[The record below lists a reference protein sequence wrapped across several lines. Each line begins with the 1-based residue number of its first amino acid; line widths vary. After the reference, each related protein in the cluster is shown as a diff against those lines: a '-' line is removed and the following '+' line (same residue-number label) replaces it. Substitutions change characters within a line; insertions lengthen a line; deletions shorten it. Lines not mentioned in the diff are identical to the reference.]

1 MNDPELQRLIRV
13 LEEIRD
19 NQKIQ
24 LERQAEALAL
34 QREQF
39 GLVRKQA
46 ERAERIQ
53 DRAEEIQAR
62 SATLIAGAR
71 RTFFIVLP
79 ILIVLIGY
87 VSWLLFRY
95 YMR

>member
-1 MNDPELQRLIRV
+1 MEEQETQQLIRL

-19 NQKIQ
+19 NQRQ
-24 LERQAEALAL
+24 QVERQAEALLL

-39 GLVRKQA
+39 ALVQRQQ

-53 DRAEEIQAR
+53 DRAEQIQTK
-62 SATLIAGAR
+62 SAQIVAVSRKA
-71 RTFFIVLP
+71 TFVILP
-79 ILIVLIGY
+79 ILIVLILY

-95 YMR
+95 VIR

>member
-53 DRAEEIQAR
+53 DRAEEIQAG
-62 SATLIAGAR
+62 SAKLIAGAR
-71 RTFFIVLP
+71 RTFVIVLP
-79 ILIVLIGY
+79 ILIILIAY